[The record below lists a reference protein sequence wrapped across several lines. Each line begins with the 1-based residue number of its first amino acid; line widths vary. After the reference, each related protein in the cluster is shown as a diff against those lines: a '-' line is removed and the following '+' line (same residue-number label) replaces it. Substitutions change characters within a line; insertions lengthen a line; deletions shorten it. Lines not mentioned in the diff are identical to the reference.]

1 MKDNVKDIILDQKYK
16 GDNRSKSAYSKKSFR
31 EKFESIKLK
40 VSIIKKWNFDPT
52 AEVII
57 NNLEKKIDILTYENF
72 LLTKKIKELIN
83 NNKELQLSLSQK
95 ILLTKADQL
104 IIGGNLKEKVNAKMI
119 QRFPQEIYISFRHL
133 NNK

>member
-119 QRFPQEIYISFRHL
+119 QRFPQEIYI
-133 NNK
+133 